1 MVEDGDPTS
10 HGTGDTSRERSEEG
24 GPGDESRSSRRGECR
39 GGRHRRSRRRHRGSG
54 PGRRKERVLHTRI
67 SEELSDDIRRLAD
80 DMRVPVSNLVRN
92 VLEEVFTAVEQVT
105 GDVGDFF
112 DEVLDEAEGVRDR
125 IHQRRRRPESG
136 SPAPKADPEPEF
148 EQDEAAEA
156 REGETLRQADATRP
170 DLSHI
175 LGWQPVI
182 ANRASS
188 CKACRT
194 AIEPADHAFIG
205 LEDSGHSRDLYC
217 EECAS
222 V

>member
-1 MVEDGDPTS
+1 MSEDGD
-10 HGTGDTSRERSEEG
+10 R
-24 GPGDESRSSRRGECR
+24 PGDGAGESGREQRNEGVRGGEGRSSRRGECR
-39 GGRHRRSRRRHRGSG
+39 GGSHRRSRRRHRGSG
-54 PGRRKERVLHTRI
+54 SGRRKERVLHTRI
-67 SEELSDDIRRLAD
+67 SEELSEDIRRLAD

-125 IHQRRRRPESG
+125 IHQRRRRRE
-136 SPAPKADPEPEF
+136 PASSAPSVDPEQEF
-148 EQDEAAEA
+148 QRDETVEA
-156 REGETLRQADATRP
+156 REGETLRKAGATRP

-188 CKACRT
+188 CKACGA